1 MADVV
6 FHSILKLLANYFK
19 FNSEIQ
25 YKRQQKV
32 KKMEIVFGLENI
44 GKTKKILLYQVIKN
58 IKDSKYEILVITE
71 HMFDEELSRRGW
83 IFETAETP
91 F

>member
-1 MADVV
+1 M
-6 FHSILKLLANYFK
+6 
-19 FNSEIQ
+19 
-25 YKRQQKV
+25 
-32 KKMEIVFGLENI
+32 FGLENI